1 MRKAITLTIL
11 LVLVMLLYGCA
22 GSPTSRP
29 IILAS
34 QTDTLPST
42 VESQPS
48 LIVLT
53 PTPSEGTN
61 GTQTVEESTT
71 TPAIP
76 KTVGNLPDISDAVYL
91 DDRSTPA
98 AVMLSYFNAINRH
111 EYLRAYSY
119 YANTTDLGNL
129 EQFSNGYS
137 ETQSVDVVLGQN
149 FSEGAAGSIYYTVPM
164 VLNATT
170 TGNNQQKFAACYVL
184 RLSQPANY
192 GAPPITPMHIDRGTA
207 QSIPLTTSDEEALG
221 MACHSADFPTGMNAA
236 TAAVERLDDVSA
248 ANYIDNRSDPVAVL
262 SSYLNAINKKEYVRA
277 YSYWQTPP
285 EPYETF
291 AAGFNT
297 TAEVS
302 AQFGSLISDPGAGQL
317 NYALPVVIKSKLT
330 NGDEQTYAGCY
341 YLHLSQPSFQATP
354 PFVPLGISRANVQQ
368 VQNDADPDLLL
379 QSACQ

>member
-71 TPAIP
+71 TPAVP

-119 YANTTDLGNL
+119 Y
-129 EQFSNGYS
+129 F
-137 ETQSVDVVLGQN
+137 
-149 FSEGAAGSIYYTVPM
+149 
-164 VLNATT
+164 
-170 TGNNQQKFAACYVL
+170 
-184 RLSQPANY
+184 
-192 GAPPITPMHIDRGTA
+192 
-207 QSIPLTTSDEEALG
+207 
-221 MACHSADFPTGMNAA
+221 
-236 TAAVERLDDVSA
+236 
-248 ANYIDNRSDPVAVL
+248 
-262 SSYLNAINKKEYVRA
+262 
-277 YSYWQTPP
+277 
-285 EPYETF
+285 
-291 AAGFNT
+291 
-297 TAEVS
+297 
-302 AQFGSLISDPGAGQL
+302 
-317 NYALPVVIKSKLT
+317 
-330 NGDEQTYAGCY
+330 
-341 YLHLSQPSFQATP
+341 
-354 PFVPLGISRANVQQ
+354 
-368 VQNDADPDLLL
+368 
-379 QSACQ
+379 